1 MFYHYFLSLR
11 KKKEGEISSPTT
23 TTVLSRD
30 FVKDPFRPVN
40 IKSPELMSCEQ
51 EILDSHRTAELIQK
65 RRKIKSL
72 AISEGKMKKKNRIVA
87 ETILGRSVLK
97 SKRNTYSSAVKK
109 QIVGHIKT
117 LSSENPGISLRRI
130 VQIVRSHEGYEK
142 VSHKMRSTWLRQFF
156 VHLEIL
162 EQSRYIEKITDK
174 LL

>member
-11 KKKEGEISSPTT
+11 KEKKGEISSPTT

-72 AISEGKMKKKNRIVA
+72 AISEGKMKNSK
-87 ETILGRSVLK
+87 TGRHS
-97 SKRNTYSSAVKK
+97 
-109 QIVGHIKT
+109 Q
-117 LSSENPGISLRRI
+117 
-130 VQIVRSHEGYEK
+130 
-142 VSHKMRSTWLRQFF
+142 RQ
-156 VHLEIL
+156 HW
-162 EQSRYIEKITDK
+162 
-174 LL
+174 